1 MGVPKDEKRAA
12 QLYGQSAEQGEARAM
27 YLLGECYEKGAG
39 VEQDLAKAREL
50 YRQAADK
57 KYQKALDA
65 LERLDAPQQPAGPK
79 APKQPAPS
87 GTKERRGFRWP
98 FGRK

>member
-1 MGVPKDEKRAA
+1 MD
-12 QLYGQSAEQGEARAM
+12 
-27 YLLGECYEKGAG
+27 LLGECYEKGAG